1 MLIISVSGVRG
12 IVGDGLTPDI
22 ITRYAAAFGTI
33 AGGNILI
40 GRDTRISGDMVKNA
54 VISGIVSTGANV
66 IDLGILPTPSVLYN
80 VKKMKANGGIA
91 ITASHNPIEWNA
103 MKFISRDG
111 IFLNNKES
119 GHLREIFESNSPSYK
134 DWQGIGKL
142 NQDGNGIRRHIEGVL
157 SHPFIDVEGIR
168 KRRFKV
174 VMDCS
179 DGASYLAYPEFLR
192 GLGCEVS
199 TVNCENLG
207 YFRRPPEPRPENLT
221 ELGKAVKERDADIG
235 FATDADGD
243 RLSIV
248 DNKGKPIG
256 EEYTIVLASKFY
268 LEKKRGP
275 VVVNLS
281 TTMAMDDVAK
291 LYNVDIYRSKVGEA
305 NVVRKMKEM
314 GAVIGGEGNGGV
326 ILPDIQYTRDAV
338 AGMSLILQYIL
349 EQDKSV
355 SKLME
360 DVPQYHIRKEIIRF
374 SETIQEKKI
383 FDEIERQF
391 SDGKINRD
399 DGIKYIGSSS
409 WLHIRKSGTEP
420 LIRIIAEAKT
430 QKEADKMI
438 NTVKNV
444 MEEI

>member
-22 ITRYAAAFGTI
+22 ITRYAAAFATI
-33 AGGNILI
+33 AGGDILI
-40 GRDTRISGDMVKNA
+40 GRDTRGSGDMVKNA
-54 VISGIVSTGANV
+54 VIAGLVSTGANV

-91 ITASHNPIEWNA
+91 ITASHNPIKWNA
-103 MKFISRDG
+103 MKFISQDG
-111 IFLNNKES
+111 IFLNNKE
-119 GHLREIFESNSPSYK
+119 GEHLRKIFESDSISYK
-134 DWQGIGKL
+134 DWQGIGKIH
-142 NQDGNGIRRHIEGVL
+142 QDRNGIKRHIQGVL
-157 SHPFIDVEGIR
+157 SHPLIDVKGIR
-168 KRRFKV
+168 KRKFKV
-174 VMDCS
+174 VMDCC

-221 ELGKAVKERDADIG
+221 ELGKAVKERNADIG

-256 EEYTIVLASKFY
+256 EEYTIVLSSRFY
-268 LEKKRGP
+268 LEKKKGP

-281 TTMAMDDVAK
+281 TTMAMDDIGK
-291 LYNVDIYRSKVGEA
+291 SYNIKVYRSKVGEA
-305 NVVRKMKEM
+305 NVVRKMKEI

-326 ILPDIQYTRDAV
+326 ILPDIQYTRDAL
-338 AGMSLILQYIL
+338 AGMTLIFQYML

-355 SKLME
+355 SEIME
-360 DVPQYHIRKEIIRF
+360 DVPQYHIKKEIIRF
-374 SETIQEKKI
+374 SETTQEKRF
-383 FDEIERQF
+383 FDGIEQHF

-399 DGIKYIGSSS
+399 DGIKYIWNSS

-420 LIRIIAEAKT
+420 LVRIIAEART

-438 NTVKNV
+438 NTVKNI